1 MDLFQKQKFLNVLN
15 NNLTLNPLKRS
26 IIRTLAYYDIF
37 SYPLTADEIYLN
49 LGVNHTSPVE
59 IKSELEKL
67 SSDNIVFC
75 KGEFYQLKDDDRY
88 IYRRSAGNKLAEKR
102 LKTARRVSSFI
113 SRFPFIRGILLSG
126 SISKGFMEEDS
137 DIDYFVITHPNRV
150 WFSRLMLMLFKKIFL
165 LNSKRIF
172 CINYFVD
179 SENLEIQ
186 EKNIFTATELVTLL
200 PTFGRDIYE
209 ELYKKNSWVKQFFP
223 NYPKRDTS
231 EVLDRKNGMI
241 KSLLERILGGKLGD
255 KLDDFAMNLFD
266 SFYKLKYKNYNRE
279 DFKIA
284 FKSSKKESKHHPK
297 FFQKKVLQEFEKKIK
312 SLEERLNLSL

>member
-1 MDLFQKQKFLNVLN
+1 LN
-15 NNLTLNPLKRS
+15 NVTLNPLKKS

-37 SYPLTADEIYLN
+37 SYPLTADEIYYSLDE
-49 LGVNHTSPVE
+49 NHTTPEEV
-59 IKSELEKL
+59 KKELESL
-67 SSDNIVFC
+67 HSNQLIQF
-75 KGEFYQLKDDDRY
+75 KGKFYLLNNDDSY
-88 IYRRSAGNKLAEKR
+88 IRRREAGNELAVKR
-102 LKTARRVSSFI
+102 LKTARRVSGFI

-179 SENLEIQ
+179 SENMEIQ

-209 ELYKKNSWVKQFFP
+209 ELYKKNTWVKQFFP
-223 NYPKRDTS
+223 NYPKRDIR
-231 EVLDRKNGMI
+231 EVLDRKNGVI
-241 KSLLERILGGKLGD
+241 KSLLERILGSKLGD
-255 KLDDFAMNLFD
+255 KIDDFAMALFD
-266 SFYKLKYKNYNRE
+266 KFNKTKYKDYDKE
-279 DFKIA
+279 EFKIA

>member
-1 MDLFQKQKFLNVLN
+1 MNNELNI
-15 NNLTLNPLKRS
+15 TSLKRD

-37 SYPLTADEIYLN
+37 SYPLTASEVYHN
-49 LGVNHTSPVE
+49 LRDNHTSLGQ
-59 IKSELEKL
+59 IKKELKKL
-67 SSDNIVFC
+67 CENQVLHCI
-75 KGEFYQLKDDDRY
+75 GEFYSLNNDDTY
-88 IYRRSAGNKLAEKR
+88 IKRREKGNELAKKR
-102 LKTARRVSSFI
+102 LKTAKRVSRFI

-165 LNSKRIF
+165 LNSKKIF

-200 PTFGRDIYE
+200 PTFSSEMYE
-209 ELYKKNSWVKQFFP
+209 ELYKKNVWMKQFYP
-223 NYPKRDTS
+223 NFPKRETK
-231 EVLDRKNGMI
+231 EVLDRKNGVF
-241 KSLLERILGGKLGD
+241 KSALEKLLGNKLGD
-255 KLDDFAMNLFD
+255 KIDDFAMTLFD
-266 SFYKLKYKNYNRE
+266 KFNKTKYKNYDKE
-279 DFKIA
+279 EFKIA

-297 FFQKKVLQEFEKKIK
+297 FFQKKVLQEFDRKIK
-312 SLEERLNLSL
+312 SLEERLRIPL

>member
-1 MDLFQKQKFLNVLN
+1 MNSDLK
-15 NNLTLNPLKRS
+15 LNPLKRS

-37 SYPLTADEIYLN
+37 SYPLTADEIYYN
-49 LGVNHTSPVE
+49 LDENHTTPEEV
-59 IKSELEKL
+59 KTELESL
-67 SSDNIVFC
+67 YSNQLIQF
-75 KGEFYQLKDDDRY
+75 KGKFYLLKNDDSY
-88 IYRRSAGNKLAEKR
+88 IKRREAGNELAVKR
-102 LKTARRVSSFI
+102 LKTAQRVSGFI

-165 LNSKRIF
+165 LNSKKIF

-209 ELYKKNSWVKQFFP
+209 ELYRKNSWVKQFFP

-231 EVLDRKNGMI
+231 NVLDRKNGVI
-241 KSLLERILGGKLGD
+241 KSLLERILGRKFGD
-255 KLDDFAMNLFD
+255 KIDDFAMALFD
-266 SFYKLKYKNYNRE
+266 KFNKTKYKDYDKE
-279 DFKIA
+279 EFKIA

-312 SLEERLNLSL
+312 LLEERLNLSL